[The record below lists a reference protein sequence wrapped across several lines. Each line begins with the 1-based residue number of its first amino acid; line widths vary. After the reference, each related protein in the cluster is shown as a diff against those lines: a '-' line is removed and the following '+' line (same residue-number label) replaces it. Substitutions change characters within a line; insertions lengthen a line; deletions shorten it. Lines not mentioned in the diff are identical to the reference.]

1 MRKFVWIVFWA
12 LVVDFLWLLVN
23 FIPVVAAWSMTLGV
37 FIPLLAF
44 ILFFVLGI
52 ALLALTLSSKITGLL
67 RTFLILTGAI
77 PIAIPISFVLLDSA
91 PETIANIIFYSVILA
106 FLAGII
112 GSIVL
117 SRKGPKEITNP

>member
-12 LVVDFLWLLVN
+12 LVVNFLWLLAN

-37 FIPLLAF
+37 FIPLLVF

-117 SRKGPKEITNP
+117 SRKGPKEITSP

>member
-12 LVVDFLWLLVN
+12 LVVDFLWLLAN